1 LRENDDSHRSYGNE
15 VDILRGVQDEVGPGS
30 VSERIE
36 NRLQRI
42 EIIRQNI
49 REQENLRDVQDQLQQ
64 VVEEVE
70 MNRNLLRRLRD
81 DLNRLQG
88 EREQLI

>member
-1 LRENDDSHRSYGNE
+1 MRENDDSHRSYGNE
-15 VDILRGVQDEVGPGS
+15 VEILRGVQDEVGPGS

-49 REQENLRDVQDQLQQ
+49 REQENLRDVQDQLQP
-64 VVEEVE
+64 VSYTH
-70 MNRNLLRRLRD
+70 LTLPTILRV
-81 DLNRLQG
+81 
-88 EREQLI
+88 